1 VTAQSIATKP
11 KLLPAP
17 VELTD
22 DEVLVLSVHAQLKS
36 GYRKEV
42 VDRRMNGAAY
52 YNTTCELVKRGLLSV
67 NKLGASQ
74 ITIDGKN
81 ALAALPSHR
90 QIRL

>member
-1 VTAQSIATKP
+1 MTTQSIALKP
-11 KLLPAP
+11 SEIRPIIDATFP
-17 VELTD
+17 E
-22 DEVLVLSVHAQLKS
+22 
-36 GYRKEV
+36 Y
-42 VDRRMNGAAY
+42 
-52 YNTTCELVKRGLLSV
+52 RGLKASVRIQATWGACV